1 MPVEGQPAQA
11 PVQLLGPSR
20 FLFEVQTGPGHK
32 KIQIRGASRPHRKP
46 AAVATG
52 ISRTSASQA
61 RGVAGQR
68 RPRCDGGFSGAA
80 ILKVFR
86 DPGLRS
92 RQRLRHDAE
101 AAGEANAGK
110 RNETARQ
117 GDAISTRAPPRNS
130 NRRMTAMLGT
140 AA

>member
-1 MPVEGQPAQA
+1 M
-11 PVQLLGPSR
+11 
-20 FLFEVQTGPGHK
+20 
-32 KIQIRGASRPHRKP
+32 PHRKP
-46 AAVATG
+46 AAAANG

-86 DPGLRS
+86 DPGLLS
-92 RQRLRHDAE
+92 RQRLRHDAAE
-101 AAGEANAGK
+101 VGEANAGK
-110 RNETARQ
+110 RNETARH
-117 GDAISTRAPPRNS
+117 GDAISASAPSRNS
-130 NRRMTAMLGT
+130 NRRMTATLGT